1 MSDTYTKLFSSIT
14 ESTVWG
20 ESYATRIVWVTFL
33 AMSNAQGCVYGS
45 VPGIARRANVTMAEA
60 EAAIGAFLA
69 PDPHSRTKDHGGR
82 RIAEIDGGWCL
93 INHAKYAKI
102 RDASERAEVKRK
114 WDRENRPSGY
124 ARSKKSEESP
134 TKVRQSDE
142 SPISPPPLSPTLTL
156 EKQDQEHVA
165 ERQDAGPV
173 IRSTPAEPALDRSGK
188 PVPSIPLKNGRDHI
202 VQQSEFRQLC
212 DLFPRIDVARE
223 LALARRWC
231 EDNPA
236 RTKTAKGVGRF
247 LVRWMTTAQ
256 NDSDMRARGTG
267 HATGRA
273 LSAVERVQQAISR
286 RRAERGEPDES
297 ADWRGNV
304 VATQ

>member
-1 MSDTYTKLFSSIT
+1 MSTIIMSKCWPLPMSPTQKSVLISLADQANDHGVCWPSIDTISMRTCLSRR
-14 ESTVWG
+14 TVID
-20 ESYATRIVWVTFL
+20 A
-33 AMSNAQGCVYGS
+33 
-45 VPGIARRANVTMAEA
+45 IAALE
-60 EAAIGAFLA
+60 AIGHLTPKRTVGQVTHYILHPCSSRPRADAAPVQELHHPRAGAA
-69 PDPHSRTKDHGGR
+69 PDPCSSRTGPVQELHP
-82 RIAEIDGGWCL
+82 
-93 INHAKYAKI
+93 N
-102 RDASERAEVKRK
+102 RK
-114 WDRENRPSGY
+114 EPTRTVIET
-124 ARSKKSEESP
+124 SK
-134 TKVRQSDE
+134 
-142 SPISPPPLSPTLTL
+142 
-156 EKQDQEHVA
+156 HVA

-188 PVPSIPLKNGRDHI
+188 PVPSIPLKSGRDHV

-286 RRAERGEPDES
+286 RRAERGESDQS
-297 ADWRGNV
+297 DDWRGNV